1 MFQALSVDSSKWNL
15 TIKYRKNTA
24 KGTVEKSKK
33 DMPDGLELGLG
44 FIDRI
49 GPPTDEQ
56 ARHLWGIAL
65 QARPLKHRYASCEPC
80 NISFALFLQVRT
92 LYIYTNM
99 ISLC

>member
-44 FIDRI
+44 FI
-49 GPPTDEQ
+49 G
-56 ARHLWGIAL
+56 L
-65 QARPLKHRYASCEPC
+65 PC
-80 NISFALFLQVRT
+80 RLDH
-92 LYIYTNM
+92 
-99 ISLC
+99 